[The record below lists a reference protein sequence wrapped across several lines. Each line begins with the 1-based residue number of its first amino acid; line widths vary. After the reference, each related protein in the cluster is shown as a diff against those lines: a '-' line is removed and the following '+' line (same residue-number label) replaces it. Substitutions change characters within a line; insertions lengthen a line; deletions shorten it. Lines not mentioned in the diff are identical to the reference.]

1 MPGVAARVE
10 QPQQESTHEGPQ
22 SFCRR
27 RVRPHA
33 KVERILLER
42 AALIVGQHLPV
53 ERVLVA
59 EVIVDRR
66 DVRARPPADFPHR
79 GVVEPRLGKDR
90 AAGFNERLAGLRGG
104 GVELGLGGSGH
115 FKRTIQTPV

>member
-1 MPGVAARVE
+1 MSRR
-10 QPQQESTHEGPQ
+10 STAD
-22 SFCRR
+22 R

-42 AALIVGQHLPV
+42 PALIIGQHLAIK
-53 ERVLVA
+53 RILVA
-59 EVIVDRR
+59 KVIVNRR